1 MKKYLSVYMLMTRA
15 TFHKVL
21 ILFLCFV
28 ILQSGY
34 FYLALNDTLTLYQG
48 IEIPYDAPVSLME
61 HVFENSH
68 TALFFGLAFIVL
80 TFVLCGSWRENGSKP
95 GYTFRRLNV
104 SEKYVM
110 ICSAIYNASCYAI
123 LIFIEIIVSFLLCQ
137 LYMARM
143 HPEMTSIQS
152 IFLAYYRNDFL
163 HSILPLDEISG
174 LIRNILMVLCLG
186 YASADFPYRRRY
198 GRLGMNIVFLSV
210 MTLMFF
216 ISEVGLMG
224 MDVFICIVFIASA
237 VEITYFLI
245 RDNKEEDEN
254 VTEPY

>member
-1 MKKYLSVYMLMTRA
+1 MNPIDICLKNE
-15 TFHKVL
+15 
-21 ILFLCFV
+21 FLTV
-28 ILQSGY
+28 HI
-34 FYLALNDTLTLYQG
+34 NTLG
-48 IEIPYDAPVSLME
+48 A
-61 HVFENSH
+61 
-68 TALFFGLAFIVL
+68 
-80 TFVLCGSWRENGSKP
+80 
-95 GYTFRRLNV
+95 
-104 SEKYVM
+104 
-110 ICSAIYNASCYAI
+110 
-123 LIFIEIIVSFLLCQ
+123 
-137 LYMARM
+137 
-143 HPEMTSIQS
+143 EMTSIQS

-163 HSILPLDEISG
+163 HCILPLDEISG
-174 LIRNILMVLCLG
+174 WIRNILMVLCLG